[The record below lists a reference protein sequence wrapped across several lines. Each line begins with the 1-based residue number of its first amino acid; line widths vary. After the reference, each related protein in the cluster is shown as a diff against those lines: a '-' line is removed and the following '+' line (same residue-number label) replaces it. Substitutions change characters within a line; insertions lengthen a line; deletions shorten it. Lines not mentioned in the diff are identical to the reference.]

1 MIVSLEDFQNSSVV
15 VMIDVLKFLGL
26 EYKIDVMN
34 FVDKYIA
41 KDAPKDYPLTA
52 RSFNRDNGEYPEYE
66 LMEPEEAAN
75 FMKTKENQKIRDV
88 MAKNVKEVGGMILDA
103 GCGRGIDSHRYHH
116 TKYVGIDISQPLINV
131 AMKNNIEHNYEVE
144 DLRRI
149 PHENNE
155 FDNVICLS
163 VFEQLHSEDDAILV
177 FKELIRV
184 CNKQLL
190 IGWYAQPLEINE
202 SEINI
207 VKANDVNRK
216 IFQNIYSNK
225 RFNEVILKFGAKLE
239 VINIDEVWSLWKINL
254 EGINKEAKK

>member
-34 FVDKYIA
+34 FVDKYVA
-41 KDAPKDYPLTA
+41 KVAPKDYPLTA
-52 RSFNRDNGEYPEYE
+52 RSFERDNGEY
-66 LMEPEEAAN
+66 MEFEQMGEVEAQN
-75 FMKTKENQKIRDV
+75 FMKTKEDQEIRGIMREHV
-88 MAKNVKEVGGMILDA
+88 SGIGGMVLDA
-103 GCGRGIDSHRYHH
+103 GCGRGIDSQRYHH
-116 TKYVGIDISQPLINV
+116 TRYVGMDISQPLISI
-131 AMKNNIEHNYEVE
+131 AMKNNPEHNYEVE

-190 IGWYAQPLEINE
+190 IGWYAQPREITK

-207 VKANDVNRK
+207 VKADDVNRK
-216 IFQNIYSNK
+216 VFQNIYSNK
-225 RFNEVILKFGAKLE
+225 RFNEVITKVGAKLE
-239 VINIDEVWSLWKINL
+239 VINIDETWVLWKINL